1 MKWYFTFHVTRR
13 NGIAMLKTKHL
24 LTILMIFA
32 LLGANPSA
40 ALTAEDNTQNTQARQ
55 ADLVADACE
64 GITFE
69 DMFEYSYAKFEVD
82 IDPSY
87 ETAFVKAEAY
97 INGTLSDTVRTDLD
111 DLIGETGAPGGG
123 NGYLSSQERDEHFC
137 YAQF

>member
-1 MKWYFTFHVTRR
+1 MTWYFTFHVTRQ
-13 NGIAMLKTKHL
+13 NGTAMLKTKHL
-24 LTILMIFA
+24 LTILMIVA

-55 ADLVADACE
+55 TDLVADACE

-87 ETAFVKAEAY
+87 ETSFNTPKVRGRLSLGSTEIGDNIGFNVSASYHNAY
-97 INGTLSDTVRTDLD
+97 SVSYTHLTLPTKRIV
-111 DLIGETGAPGGG
+111 
-123 NGYLSSQERDEHFC
+123 
-137 YAQF
+137 

>member
-40 ALTAEDNTQNTQARQ
+40 ALTAEDNTQYTQARQ

-87 ETAFVKAEAY
+87 ETAFV
-97 INGTLSDTVRTDLD
+97 
-111 DLIGETGAPGGG
+111 
-123 NGYLSSQERDEHFC
+123 
-137 YAQF
+137 